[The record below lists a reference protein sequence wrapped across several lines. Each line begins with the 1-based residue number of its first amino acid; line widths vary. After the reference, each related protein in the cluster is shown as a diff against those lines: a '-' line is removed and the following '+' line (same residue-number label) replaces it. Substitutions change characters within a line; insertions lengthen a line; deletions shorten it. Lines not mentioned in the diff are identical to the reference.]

1 MLNTHREKERKEN
14 TFSHVSIMNSSLL
27 LLLLLFEEIRK
38 RKEND
43 VLAFFSMHA
52 VALHGK
58 KWIYHENC
66 RKCGTRI
73 KYMKIQRKMQT
84 MSLLPVALFFFFK
97 KKHWNR
103 LSCQMEMP
111 LNENSLRF
119 AQKQIH
125 YIPFAIAYACHSE
138 CFKNCNYISELLLLL
153 NALRIE
159 SIKV

>member
-1 MLNTHREKERKEN
+1 MWHANKVYEN
-14 TFSHVSIMNSSLL
+14 PKKNANNESIASGLIFL
-27 LLLLLFEEIRK
+27 
-38 RKEND
+38 
-43 VLAFFSMHA
+43 
-52 VALHGK
+52 
-58 KWIYHENC
+58 
-66 RKCGTRI
+66 
-73 KYMKIQRKMQT
+73 
-84 MSLLPVALFFFFK
+84 FK